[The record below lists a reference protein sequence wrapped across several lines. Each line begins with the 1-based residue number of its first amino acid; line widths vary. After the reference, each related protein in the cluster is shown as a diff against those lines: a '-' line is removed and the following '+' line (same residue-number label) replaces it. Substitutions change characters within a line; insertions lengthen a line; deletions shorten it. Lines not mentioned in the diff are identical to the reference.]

1 MDWSCYG
8 THQSYIIRY
17 FLISFI
23 DNPVD
28 KSAPSTVYSIDYVHG
43 YACEKSR
50 SNVYCG
56 PNGTVIYPAAALG
69 IVQSISSGSQM
80 YFGGGVVDSKAKNV
94 SADDQCHTD
103 DILCISVRGNTVAT
117 GQVGSSPVVFIW
129 DASSQQKLARC
140 KIPKGG
146 RGVRAVAISQDG
158 SHVAAV
164 DMSNNHNVFVFKT
177 ADGSCV
183 MNQPGD
189 TADIFDVA
197 FSQQAGSMD
206 FCTVGAKHIKFWT
219 VGGDVNKGLFGKG
232 EPTSFT
238 SVAYNYEGVCFTG
251 GVNSKIYVWK
261 GRNFE

>member
-1 MDWSCYG
+1 
-8 THQSYIIRY
+8 
-17 FLISFI
+17 
-23 DNPVD
+23 
-28 KSAPSTVYSIDYVHG
+28 
-43 YACEKSR
+43 
-50 SNVYCG
+50 VYCG